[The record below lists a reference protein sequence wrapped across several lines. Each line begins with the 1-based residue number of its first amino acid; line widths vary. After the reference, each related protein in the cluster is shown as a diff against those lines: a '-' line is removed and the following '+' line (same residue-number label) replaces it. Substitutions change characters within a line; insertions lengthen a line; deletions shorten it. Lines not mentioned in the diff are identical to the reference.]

1 MAAGEL
7 AGGKVMIERIAAPAV
22 ASEATPE
29 ASQVAPPLLTMYYSQ
44 WCSYCRM
51 ADRLLAG
58 KQVTSINRIDVGS
71 APELRREMMARSGR
85 TSVPQIFVGDVH
97 IGGYDDL
104 SALDRAGKLDA
115 LLRGSTDPQ

>member
-1 MAAGEL
+1 
-7 AGGKVMIERIAAPAV
+7 MIERIAVPA
-22 ASEATPE
+22 AAPE
-29 ASQVAPPLLTMYYSQ
+29 ANPEAGQAPPLLTMYYSQ

-58 KQVTSINRIDVGS
+58 KEVTSINRIDVGS

-85 TSVPQIFVGDVH
+85 SSVPQIFIGDVH
-97 IGGYDDL
+97 IGGYDEL

-115 LLRGSTDPQ
+115 LLRGSTEPR